1 MSKKQYIEDGKATLG
16 IEFGSTRIKAILIDD
31 KGEVLA
37 SGGHSWE
44 NSYIDGIC
52 PYSIDEVWSGLQ
64 DAYAELKK
72 DVNNQYEVN
81 LKKLSA
87 IGFSAM
93 MHGYLAFDKNDEL
106 LVPFRTWRNTITEE
120 AAGIL
125 TKELNFNIPQR
136 WSISH
141 LYQAILNKEEHVK
154 DITFFTTLAG
164 YVHWK
169 LTGEKVLGVGDASGM
184 FPIDS
189 NTGDYDEAM
198 LKRFAELI
206 KDVVTEWNISDILP
220 KVLTAG
226 ENAGVLTKEGAALL
240 DVSGELEAGI
250 PLCPPEGD
258 AGTGMTA
265 TNSVGIRTGNIS
277 AGTSIFAM
285 VVLEKALSKVYPEID
300 LVTTPDGAAVAMVH
314 CNNCTSEINAWVSLF
329 REFAETMGMP
339 IDNNTLFETMYK
351 KALEGDADCGGLLS
365 YNYTSG
371 EPVTGFEKGAPLF
384 VRTSEDKFTLG
395 NVMRTHLYSA
405 LASLNIGLELLFN
418 KEDVKVDK
426 MYGHGGYFKTPGV
439 GQAFASAAINAPV
452 SVMETAGEGGAWG
465 IAILAAYMVD
475 KKDNQT
481 LQEYLNEKIF
491 AGQKEI
497 SMQAD
502 KKDVEGFG
510 EFMKKYRKGLVIE
523 ATAVET
529 L

>member
-1 MSKKQYIEDGKATLG
+1 
-16 IEFGSTRIKAILIDD
+16 
-31 KGEVLA
+31 
-37 SGGHSWE
+37 
-44 NSYIDGIC
+44 
-52 PYSIDEVWSGLQ
+52 
-64 DAYAELKK
+64 
-72 DVNNQYEVN
+72 
-81 LKKLSA
+81 
-87 IGFSAM
+87 
-93 MHGYLAFDKNDEL
+93 
-106 LVPFRTWRNTITEE
+106 
-120 AAGIL
+120 
-125 TKELNFNIPQR
+125 
-136 WSISH
+136 
-141 LYQAILNKEEHVK
+141 
-154 DITFFTTLAG
+154 
-164 YVHWK
+164 
-169 LTGEKVLGVGDASGM
+169 
-184 FPIDS
+184 
-189 NTGDYDEAM
+189 
-198 LKRFAELI
+198 
-206 KDVVTEWNISDILP
+206 
-220 KVLTAG
+220 
-226 ENAGVLTKEGAALL
+226 
-240 DVSGELEAGI
+240 
-250 PLCPPEGD
+250 LC
-258 AGTGMTA
+258 
-265 TNSVGIRTGNIS
+265 
-277 AGTSIFAM
+277 
-285 VVLEKALSKVYPEID
+285 
-300 LVTTPDGAAVAMVH
+300 
-314 CNNCTSEINAWVSLF
+314 
-329 REFAETMGMP
+329 
-339 IDNNTLFETMYK
+339 ETMYK